1 MSLQAWLEGAI
12 ARHGAVAGT
21 VHVAKGEDLVLAAHV
36 RIPPPVIEKVAFV
49 PHGKGMAG
57 LAQTR
62 REPVQ
67 TCNLKTDDTGTVKPV
82 AKMVDANAAIAVP
95 VFRDGD
101 VVAVVGLAF
110 GYEGDLPAPVVDAI
124 YSDAQGCL

>member
-1 MSLQAWLEGAI
+1 MSLQTWLEGAI

-110 GYEGDLPAPVVDAI
+110 GYEGDLPAPIVDAI